1 MYSRAEWVS
10 QNDVTFRTP
19 ADSIFIGGIEQ
30 KTFTGTG
37 TGRHRHVG
45 IHNRL
50 SRKLEW
56 RLWAGRRVV
65 FIEETQLPK

>member
-1 MYSRAEWVS
+1 
-10 QNDVTFRTP
+10 
-19 ADSIFIGGIEQ
+19 
-30 KTFTGTG
+30 
-37 TGRHRHVG
+37 
-45 IHNRL
+45 L